1 MTDAIVRMYPSEN
14 AARGAA
20 ARLREYAY
28 PEDWIFVVAPPAP
41 GIPPEL
47 VDAQILA
54 AYVLK
59 RRAKVYAEGVRN
71 GKTLL
76 VVHAPFGRAG
86 LAMDIM
92 DEFGPVDTGLVIEP
106 EQAPTWD
113 DRAPLSSALGL
124 PTLLR
129 GSPAPLSGL
138 FALGTKAEGRSLLG
152 FFFGEIGDPHFS
164 LSSMFGLPTT
174 SRKAAPLSS
183 AIGLPL
189 TSRRA
194 APLSATLGLPL
205 ISRKAAPL
213 SSLFGLKQLTSAR

>member
-1 MTDAIVRMYPSEN
+1 MYPSES

-20 ARLREYAY
+20 AKLREYAF
-28 PEDWIFVVAPPAP
+28 PEDWTFVIPPPAP

-59 RRAKVYAEGVRN
+59 RRAKVYAEGVRA
-71 GKTLL
+71 GKTLM

-92 DEFGPVDTGLVIEP
+92 DEFGPVDTGLVSEP
-106 EQAPTWD
+106 EAAPTWD
-113 DRAPLSSALGL
+113 ERAPLSSALGL
-124 PTLLR
+124 PTVLR
-129 GSPAPLSGL
+129 NTPAPLSAL

-152 FFFGEIGDPHFS
+152 FFFGEVGDPHFS
-164 LSSMFGLPTT
+164 VSSMFGLPSTSRKPAPLSSLLGLPVT
-174 SRKAAPLSS
+174 SRKAAPLSG

-189 TSRRA
+189 VT
-194 APLSATLGLPL
+194 
-205 ISRKAAPL
+205 RKAAPF
-213 SSLFGLKQLTSAR
+213 SSLFGMKLLTS

>member
-1 MTDAIVRMYPSEN
+1 VAK
-14 AARGAA
+14 
-20 ARLREYAY
+20 LRQYAF

-59 RRAKVYAEGVRN
+59 RRAKVYAEGVRG

-92 DEFGPVDTGLVIEP
+92 DEFGPVDTGLVSEP
-106 EQAPTWD
+106 EPSPTWD
-113 DRAPLSSALGL
+113 EKAPLSSALGL
-124 PTLLR
+124 PTVLR
-129 GSPAPLSGL
+129 GSPAPLSAL

-164 LSSMFGLPTT
+164 LSSLLGLPMG

-183 AIGLPL
+183 LIGLPL
-189 TSRRA
+189 GSRKA
-194 APLSATLGLPL
+194 APLSGAIGLPL

-213 SSLFGLKQLTSAR
+213 SSLFGMKLLTSGR